1 MEFVAKRLMHEPGP
15 DGTDVLLGSPLYVAL
30 VD

>member
-1 MEFVAKRLMHEPGP
+1 MEFIAKRLVHGETAVGES
-15 DGTDVLLGSPLYVAL
+15 VLLGSPLYVAL